1 MATLTVTFK
10 LYDDTT
16 DAGTTTVTIPRYSK
30 ESAAVTIDRAR
41 RALPATLG
49 DKDDEAIVR
58 TDSGDDVT
66 AQLGVWETVQE
77 RVLGDFESET
87 ELYLRAELG
96 EFAQFLRAI
105 TDSDD
110 SGGSANAPTGT

>member
-10 LYDDTT
+10 LYDDT
-16 DAGTTTVTIPRYSK
+16 DEAGETTVAIPRYSD
-30 ESAAVTIDRAR
+30 ESATATIDRAR
-41 RALPATLG
+41 GALPATLS

-58 TDSGDDVT
+58 ADNGDDV
-66 AQLGVWETVQE
+66 AARLGIWETVQE

-105 TDSDD
+105 SDSDD
-110 SGGSANAPTGT
+110 RGGSANAPTGS